1 VRAIIAAFA
10 LCAFSF
16 LAHAQPVARTV
27 HLIVPYTPA
36 TGADILARALGPKL
50 QERWKVAVVTE
61 NKPGATGNIG
71 AEFVAKAPADGS
83 TLLVA
88 ATSFATNPALNP
100 APYDP
105 VKSFAPVIVAA
116 TSALCVVVNPQV
128 PAQSMKELIEAAKR
142 QPGKLNYGSPGNGG
156 VQHLAMELIK
166 IEAGIDLPHV
176 PYKGMGG
183 MLNDLVGGH
192 IQAGV
197 SALQSASPHVQAGRL
212 RMLAVMS
219 PERSSAF
226 PTVPTMREQGLPQ
239 LEVETWYGVFA
250 PAGTPRAALAKLNA
264 DFEAL
269 LQDAQMREFLAK
281 QGMSAGG
288 GSAER
293 LGELVRR
300 ELARWTRVVKIAGIK
315 AD

>member
-1 VRAIIAAFA
+1 MRAIIAALAFA
-10 LCAFSF
+10 CTA
-16 LAHAQPVARTV
+16 AAAQEFPSRTV
-27 HLIVPYTPA
+27 HLVVPYTPA

-71 AEFVAKAPADGS
+71 AEFVAKAPADGT
-83 TLLVA
+83 TLLIG
-88 ATSFATNPALNP
+88 ATSFATNPALNS

-105 VKSFAPVIVAA
+105 VKSFAPVIIAA

-128 PAQSMKELIEAAKR
+128 PAQSMKELIDAAKR